1 MANMPPIL
9 LTNEQILLLSFA
21 GGVLPALLWLW
32 FWLKEDA
39 ADPEP
44 RTLIVL
50 AFLGG
55 MITALAVIPVEKY
68 LFVISAKVLG
78 MSGISYAAAFTAHP
92 SLMALFAGA
101 EELFKYFAVA
111 LIALSSKYFD
121 EPVDALVYLITVALG
136 FAAMEN
142 SLYLLDTITE
152 SGLLFGILNGHLRFI
167 GATLLHVASSAL
179 IGVALGLAF
188 YKSFTARFFAGFLGL
203 IAAIT
208 LHTGFNFSI
217 IHVQSVGDALGV
229 FAIFWAIIVGI
240 ILVFEKVKRI
250 YPVEPI
256 S

>member
-1 MANMPPIL
+1 MPPIL
-9 LTNEQILLLSFA
+9 LTYEQILLLSFA
-21 GGVLPALLWLW
+21 GGILPALLWLW

-39 ADPEP
+39 KNPEP
-44 RTLIVL
+44 RTLVIL

-55 MITALAVIPVEKY
+55 MITALAVIPIEKNI
-68 LFVISAKVLG
+68 LLIASKILGLAG
-78 MSGISYAAAFTAHP
+78 MSYDAAFAQYP
-92 SLMALFAGA
+92 YLMVLFAGA
-101 EELFKYFAVA
+101 EEIFKYFAVA
-111 LIALSSKYFD
+111 LIALSSRYFD

-142 SLYLLDTITE
+142 SLYLLDTITH
-152 SGLLFGILNGHLRFI
+152 SGLLFGIMNGHLRFI

-188 YKSFTARFFAGFLGL
+188 CKSFGVRFVAGFVGL
-203 IAAIT
+203 VAAIA

-217 IHVQSVGDALGV
+217 IQAQSVGDALGI

-240 ILVFEKVKRI
+240 ILIFEKVKRI

>member
-1 MANMPPIL
+1 MAADL
-9 LTNEQILLLSFA
+9 LSNQQILLLSFI

-39 ADPEP
+39 EHPEP

-55 MITALAVIPVEKY
+55 MITALAVIPVEQH
-68 LFVISAKVLG
+68 LFAVSAQILG
-78 MSGISYAAAFTAHP
+78 LNGTDYGAAFAAHP
-92 SLMALFAGA
+92 SLMAVFAGT

-188 YKSFTARFFAGFLGL
+188 YKSFTMRFTAGLVGL
-203 IAAIT
+203 VAAT
-208 LHTGFNFSI
+208 VLHTGFNFSI
-217 IHVQSVGDALGV
+217 IQAQSVGDALGV
-229 FAIFWAIIVGI
+229 FAIFWAIVVGI

-250 YPVEPI
+250 YAVESI

>member
-1 MANMPPIL
+1 MATEI

-39 ADPEP
+39 RDPEP

-55 MITALAVIPVEKY
+55 MITALAVIPIEKN
-68 LFVISAKVLG
+68 LFLLSAKILG
-78 MSGISYAAAFTAHP
+78 MGGTDYTAAFAAHP
-92 SLMALFAGA
+92 SLMALFAGT

-111 LIALSSKYFD
+111 LIALSSRYFD

-179 IGVALGLAF
+179 IGIALGLVF
-188 YKSFTARFFAGFLGL
+188 YRSLATRFWAGLVGLAAATA
-203 IAAIT
+203 

-217 IHVQSVGDALGV
+217 IQAQSVGDALGV